1 MIVLVFRWVLV
12 DPENQGRRVV
22 LVMGMVVVLF
32 SRSMMES
39 STAWR
44 RGMVV

>member
-1 MIVLVFRWVLV
+1 MVFRLVLE
-12 DPENQGRRVV
+12 DPENLGRRVV
-22 LVMGMVVVLF
+22 LVVGMVVVLS

-44 RGMVV
+44 RGMVI